1 MIPRTL
7 VLLAASVVTFLAAA
21 KAHGRQLRLERELE
35 GYHRV
40 IFGGTNPPFVEAL
53 WRADRVRYWSTAA
66 GVAVLVLGLYV
77 LTRLQGWRW
86 PFLHGGRG
94 SLVWLVVWGSL
105 VVAFL
110 TCGLWSLTRF
120 LHTLS
125 EKADGGSLQ
134 ADPAWVSEALRGSA
148 WWFTA
153 AAVATVLVLF
163 ASTRRV

>member
-1 MIPRTL
+1 MISRTL
-7 VLLAASVVTFLAAA
+7 VLIAASVVTFLVAA

-40 IFGGTNPPFVEAL
+40 VFGGTNPPFVEAL

-66 GVAVLVLGLYV
+66 GVAVLVLGLYG
-77 LTRLQGWRW
+77 LARLQGWRW
-86 PFLHGGRG
+86 PFLQGGGG
-94 SLVWLVVWGSL
+94 SVAWLVVWGSL

-120 LHTLS
+120 LHATS
-125 EKADGGSLQ
+125 SAKPGGTVD
-134 ADPAWVSEALRGSA
+134 AAWVSEALEGSA

-153 AAVATVLVLF
+153 ATMATALVLF

>member
-1 MIPRTL
+1 MIPRIL
-7 VLLAASVVTFLAAA
+7 VLLAASVVTFLLAA

-40 IFGGTNPPFVEAL
+40 VFGGTNPPFVEAL

-66 GVAVLVLGLYV
+66 GVALLVLGFYA

-86 PFLHGGRG
+86 PFLHGGGG
-94 SLVWLVVWGSL
+94 SVAWLVAWGSL

-110 TCGLWSLTRF
+110 TCGFWSLTRF
-120 LHTLS
+120 LHATS
-125 EKADGGSLQ
+125 EKLERTVDAG
-134 ADPAWVSEALRGSA
+134 WVSESLQGSA